1 MYYAQEKL
9 ISLVVLILSTSSVH
23 ATHYRLMR
31 TLLNQI
37 EQSLSAGFYYL
48 SLMTA
53 LSIPDIAGAL
63 RQTARPLA
71 KNMLNGLRI
80 GFGRDSPRMFGWS

>member
-1 MYYAQEKL
+1 
-9 ISLVVLILSTSSVH
+9 
-23 ATHYRLMR
+23 MR

-53 LSIPDIAGAL
+53 LSIPDIDGAL
-63 RQTARPLA
+63 ALA
-71 KNMLNGLRI
+71 NGEASGQKYAEVLV
-80 GFGRDSPRMFGWS
+80 FYWSAIHRECSAGVEDGVIDPK